1 MFRTRVIY
9 LWLQMILAAAAM
21 LLLAAVIGGLLAND
35 FKTLAMS
42 VLFAFPVALG
52 ACVVAIV
59 GGFPMMS
66 LMQWLLIGVGNR
78 SGRPAEFRTFR
89 YYLTWY
95 SLLPATAPALLWL
108 VPQVRRL
115 GWPAIALLGFWL
127 VATVAVWRYRA
138 RQLHAEWQSGQ
149 SY

>member
-1 MFRTRVIY
+1 MFRTRVLY
-9 LWLQMILAAAAM
+9 LWLQMILTASAM
-21 LLLAAVIGGLLAND
+21 LLLAAVIGGLLADD
-35 FKTLAMS
+35 FKTLVMS

-66 LMQWLLIGVGNR
+66 LMQWLLISVGNR

-95 SLLPATAPALLWL
+95 SLIPATVPVLLWL
-108 VPQVRRL
+108 VPKVRVL
-115 GWPAIALLGFWL
+115 GWPAIVLLGFWL
-127 VATVAVWRYRA
+127 VATVAVWRYCA

-149 SY
+149 PY